1 MKGGSPLSSEQQSCL
16 RFSVEES
23 VWFQK
28 GQEVSELMSI
38 SLDPEIQIF
47 DQDQYVSIRGA
58 LYLTGEYLVEK
69 QEDPTYEPVN
79 LARIV
84 ENVEEREDGCFELN
98 HRFPVDITIPKNRI
112 QNLED
117 IYVSIESF
125 DYHLPMRGCLQL
137 DAELSISGIYGHQQS
152 VPHVEEEQQEEEE
165 RELEPLYRNGQD
177 EEEDEP
183 YNPFKFYSESDD
195 SFEVEQNEENVRD
208 AYYKNLNQQ
217 SANQKEAEEVD
228 YSEVLR
234 QETETVEYSEEQSQ
248 ETEEVDYSEVLRQ
261 ETEAV
266 SSNEDNDEEQDAFDY
281 EEDFDTFEVEVRKDA
296 NPGESVE
303 EDYVNNPFSSP
314 NYEFQAK
321 KEEVEENEEN
331 VISFL
336 ARREEKQE
344 APKAVM
350 KKQAQQEEKCETGRD
365 ENDLSLTKFFASE
378 DNGDDFTRLKI
389 CIVQDGDTMDAIAK
403 RYDIT
408 IQQLIRVNRLS
419 TEDDIHSGQLL
430 YVPATAYSNS

>member
-1 MKGGSPLSSEQQSCL
+1 MSSEQQSCL

-58 LYLTGEYLVEK
+58 LYLTGEYQVET

-79 LARIV
+79 VARIV

-152 VPHVEEEQQEEEE
+152 VPHVEEQQDQEQYEQEEE
-165 RELEPLYRNGQD
+165 RELEPLYRNGQE

-195 SFEVEQNEENVRD
+195 SLEVEQNEENVRD
-208 AYYKNLNQQ
+208 AYYQNL
-217 SANQKEAEEVD
+217 
-228 YSEVLR
+228 
-234 QETETVEYSEEQSQ
+234 SQ
-248 ETEEVDYSEVLRQ
+248 ESAYQEEAEEVDYSEVLRQ

-266 SSNEDNDEEQDAFDY
+266 SPNNQYEEEQDAFDY
-281 EEDFDTFEVEVRKDA
+281 EEGFDTFEVEVRKDA
-296 NPGESVE
+296 NVGENVE
-303 EDYVNNPFSSP
+303 EDYANNPFSAP

-321 KEEVEENEEN
+321 KEEVEEKEEN

-344 APKAVM
+344 SPKAVV
-350 KKQAQQEEKCETGRD
+350 KKQAQQEEKCEAGRD

-378 DNGDDFTRLKI
+378 DSGEDFTRLKI
-389 CIVQDGDTMDAIAK
+389 CIVQDGDTMDTIAK

-430 YVPATAYSNS
+430 YVPAKAFSNS

>member
-1 MKGGSPLSSEQQSCL
+1 MSSEQQSCL

-38 SLDPEIQIF
+38 SLDPDIQIF

-58 LYLTGEYLVEK
+58 LYLTGEYQVEQ

-79 LARIV
+79 LARLV

-117 IYVSIESF
+117 IFVSIESF

-152 VPHVEEEQQEEEE
+152 VPQVAEQQEQEEE
-165 RELEPLYRNGQD
+165 RELEPLYLNGQE

-195 SFEVEQNEENVRD
+195 SFGVEQNEETVRD
-208 AYYKNLNQQ
+208 AYYQNL
-217 SANQKEAEEVD
+217 
-228 YSEVLR
+228 
-234 QETETVEYSEEQSQ
+234 SQ
-248 ETEEVDYSEVLRQ
+248 ESVNQEEADEVDYSEVLRQ

-266 SSNEDNDEEQDAFDY
+266 SPEYQNEDEQEELEH

-296 NPGESVE
+296 NISETQ
-303 EDYVNNPFSSP
+303 EDDYANNPFSAP
-314 NYEFQAK
+314 NYAFQSK
-321 KEEVEENEEN
+321 QEEVEEKEEN

-344 APKAVM
+344 TPKAVV
-350 KKQAQQEEKCETGRD
+350 KQQQQPQEQCEAERD

-378 DNGDDFTRLKI
+378 DNGEDFTRLKI
-389 CIVQDGDTMDAIAK
+389 CIVQDGDTMDTIAK

>member
-152 VPHVEEEQQEEEE
+152 VPHVEEQQDQEQYEQEEE
-165 RELEPLYRNGQD
+165 RELEPLYRNGQE

-195 SFEVEQNEENVRD
+195 SLEVEQNEENVRD
-208 AYYKNLNQQ
+208 AYYQNL
-217 SANQKEAEEVD
+217 
-228 YSEVLR
+228 
-234 QETETVEYSEEQSQ
+234 SQ
-248 ETEEVDYSEVLRQ
+248 ESAYQEEAEEVDYSEVLRQ

-266 SSNEDNDEEQDAFDY
+266 SPNNQYEEEQDAFDY
-281 EEDFDTFEVEVRKDA
+281 EEGFDTFEVEVRKDA
-296 NPGESVE
+296 NVGENVE
-303 EDYVNNPFSSP
+303 EDYANNPFSAP

-321 KEEVEENEEN
+321 KEEVEEKEEN

-344 APKAVM
+344 SPKAVM
-350 KKQAQQEEKCETGRD
+350 KKQAQQEEKCEAGRD

-378 DNGDDFTRLKI
+378 DSGEDFTRLKI
-389 CIVQDGDTMDAIAK
+389 CIVQDGDTMDTIAK

-430 YVPATAYSNS
+430 YVPAKAFSNS